1 MISVEAVMYVLDV
14 SDFVMCD
21 VATNEL
27 ELLCTKLY
35 LAVETSLLISSLVI
49 AKYQALSKLD
59 VVN

>member
-1 MISVEAVMYVLDV
+1 MLAV

-27 ELLCTKLY
+27 ELLWTKLY
-35 LAVETSLLISSLVI
+35 LAVETSLLISSLFMD
-49 AKYQALSKLD
+49 KYHALSKLD